1 MLKDSA
7 FIKGLLYFLLIGV
20 VLLVLLSSLVFDS
33 W

>member
-1 MLKDSA
+1 MPKDSA
-7 FIKGLLYFLLIGV
+7 SIEGILYFLLIGV